1 MKILFIAA
9 LLVAID
15 AANADPAL
23 APLNGSVYAVDL
35 SVEANADAMRCL
47 KKTGYSIVFV
57 RGYDPSGEGQ
67 FDKNAAQTLHLA
79 NTANLDTE
87 VYMEPNPRSSKSA
100 TQQFTE
106 LYEGL
111 KKSGI
116 RLLKIWLQVRKS
128 GNWSSDGS
136 ANTAFVTELV
146 DAVLNRGPG
155 VGFYTTRE
163 DWTEIIDAPGFAGG
177 ALLWYSSVRGEGES
191 GETPANFK
199 HFVSFYP
206 FPGASVKQFAQGENV
221 CGLKVN
227 RDIYYVGRASKPA
240 GEQLGA
246 EGLVVG
252 KATPGAHN

>member
-1 MKILFIAA
+1 
-9 LLVAID
+9 
-15 AANADPAL
+15 
-23 APLNGSVYAVDL
+23 
-35 SVEANADAMRCL
+35 
-47 KKTGYSIVFV
+47 
-57 RGYDPSGEGQ
+57 
-67 FDKNAAQTLHLA
+67 
-79 NTANLDTE
+79 
-87 VYMEPNPRSSKSA
+87 MEPNPRSSKSA

-146 DAVLNRGPG
+146 DASLNRGPG

-199 HFVSFYP
+199 DFVSFYP
-206 FPGASVKQFAQGENV
+206 FPGATVKQFAQGENV

-227 RDIYYVGRASKPA
+227 RDIYFVGRASKPA
-240 GEQLGA
+240 AKQLGA
-246 EGLVVG
+246 KKVVVG
-252 KATPGAHN
+252 KTIRGARN